1 MTELLI
7 AIGLTLGISAFC
19 SLLEAFLLSTTMAE
33 IESFKRVHP
42 RLGNLLERF
51 KLELDETS
59 SAILTLNTI
68 ANTAGA
74 TVVGALAAKA
84 TMRIDVGFVSAGM
97 VIGILIFSEILP
109 KNLGVAYRKSLQPYL
124 VYPLAFVRLTMK
136 PLSGVAGVALRYIVT
151 KEAPTEEEQEEE
163 IRMLAERSAESGVL
177 SDNERDLIANT
188 LSLDDVSVDSLMTP
202 RTVVSFLQEG
212 LTVGEVC
219 QDLKN
224 IPFARLPIY
233 NDTIDDITGIVRRR
247 DILQAFSEG
256 RDGVHLHE
264 LRQDALFLPETASG
278 LQALQQFMRT
288 HQQIALVVDEYGSTA
303 GVITMEDIVEH
314 LIGQE
319 IYEDSDLAVDMRE
332 LAKKRAEK
340 SPPAT
345 PDRSETGSVLDVE
358 ISPESAGVVDSEEEE
373 GSKTER

>member
-1 MTELLI
+1 MTELFI

-33 IESFKRVHP
+33 VESFKRQHP
-42 RLGNLLERF
+42 RLGSLLERF

-74 TVVGALAAKA
+74 TVVGAFAAKA
-84 TMRIDVGFVSAGM
+84 TARIDVGIVSAGM
-97 VIGILIFSEILP
+97 VLGILIFSEILP

-124 VYPLAFVRLTMK
+124 IYPLAFVRFSMK
-136 PLSGVAGVALRYIVT
+136 PLSGVAGVALRYIIT

-177 SDNERDLIANT
+177 SDNERDLIANA

-202 RTVVSFLQEG
+202 RTVVCFLQEA
-212 LTVGEVC
+212 LTVDEVC

-256 RDGVHLHE
+256 QGEQKLHE

-340 SPPAT
+340 SPPVT
-345 PDRSETGSVLDVE
+345 PDPLV
-358 ISPESAGVVDSEEEE
+358 E
-373 GSKTER
+373 GSADEPEFSKSTVEGKEPDENQKKSEK